1 MTLRKRWHE
10 EHSDI
15 EGREFLST
23 FLCGGALGFLLGIGV
38 ALYLFNIYLG
48 GG

>member
-10 EHSDI
+10 EEPDI
-15 EGREFLST
+15 KGRGLFLST
-23 FLCGGALGFLLGIGV
+23 FLCGGALGLLLGIGV

-48 GG
+48 R